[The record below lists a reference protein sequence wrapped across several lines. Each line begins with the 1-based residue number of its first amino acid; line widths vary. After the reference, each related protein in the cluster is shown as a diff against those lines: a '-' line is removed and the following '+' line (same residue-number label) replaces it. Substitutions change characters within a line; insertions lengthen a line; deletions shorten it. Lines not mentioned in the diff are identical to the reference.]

1 MNRGRGRPA
10 APARGGGRLVR
21 RIRSSLGITQAQLA
35 KMIGCVGSTVHR
47 WEAGRCPI
55 PPSRIDSMLLILFD
69 ANASPKLIAEAR
81 RARG

>member
-1 MNRGRGRPA
+1 
-10 APARGGGRLVR
+10 
-21 RIRSSLGITQAQLA
+21 
-35 KMIGCVGSTVHR
+35 MIGCVGSTVHR